1 MVRFNPL
8 PPLALTDL
16 QPCFYDVESV
26 STVEMVSKLYAYLQ
40 SLVNDYNAFVNEI
53 NANITDF
60 ENSTDKNIACFKKCV
75 MDLMTNYIESIDT
88 KINLQNSNIAQAI
101 DTQNRT
107 IQNSIDA
114 QNQAIQNA
122 IDYMKNNLINTVNNL
137 FRDSLS
143 NGDIRATLGSTYDE
157 PTETLLLFIEGSEVN
172 NG

>member
-53 NANITDF
+53 NSNITEF
-60 ENSTDKNIACFKKCV
+60 ENSTDHNIACFKKCV

-114 QNQAIQNA
+114 QNEIIQNA
-122 IDYMKNNLINTVNNL
+122 IDYMKNNLITTVTNL

-157 PTETLLLFIEGSEVN
+157 STETLSLYIEGDEN
-172 NG
+172 NV

>member
-40 SLVNDYNAFVNEI
+40 SLVDDYNAYVNEI
-53 NANITDF
+53 NSNIADF
-60 ENSTDKNIACFKKCV
+60 EISTDKDIECFKKCV
-75 MDLMTNYIESIDT
+75 KDLMTNFIESIDT
-88 KINLQNSNIAQAI
+88 KINLQNSNIAESI

-107 IQNSIDA
+107 IQNAIDN
-114 QNQAIQNA
+114 QNEIIQNA
-122 IDYMKNNLINTVNNL
+122 IDYMKNNLISTVNNL

-143 NGDIRATLGSTYDE
+143 NGDIRATLGSSYDE
-157 PTETLLLFIEGSEVN
+157 STETLLLYIEGDEN